1 MCVCVC
7 VCALLQV
14 YVETD
19 PVQAAVDDPDSF
31 MFTDVILYGA
41 GWADGALALSD
52 QVSVTL
58 PPMRFRWVPAAG
70 TGTGTS
76 HPAGAASASTSAT
89 AMMQLPVYQDTT
101 RLDYLFSIELP
112 RPATLPAQ
120 VLVQRGVALVVWS
133 PVRS

>member
-1 MCVCVC
+1 
-7 VCALLQV
+7 
-14 YVETD
+14 
-19 PVQAAVDDPDSF
+19 
-31 MFTDVILYGA
+31 MFTQVVLYGA
-41 GWADGALALSD
+41 GWVDGALALSD

-70 TGTGTS
+70 SGTPL
-76 HPAGAASASTSAT
+76 PAGAASASASASNASAT
-89 AMMQLPVYQDTT
+89 ALMQLPVYQDTT

-112 RPATLPAQ
+112 RPVTLPAH